1 MSKILVIEDELAINK
16 MLCMNLGITGY
27 DTVALYDGQEVIDW
41 LKRDGNADLA
51 LLDVMLPKIDGF
63 TLLTP
68 LLEHNIPVIFL
79 TARGDI
85 ESKLKGL
92 TNGAEDYIV
101 KPFEMLEVM
110 ARIDMVLKRYGKND
124 KLFKIDDIEVNIDER
139 SVKKAGSELMLT
151 PIEFDLLVLLIRNKN
166 VALTREKMLNEV
178 WNIFYEGSTRTVD
191 VHIAQLRK
199 KTGLNIV
206 SVPKIGYRLEVNG

>member
-1 MSKILVIEDELAINK
+1 MSRILIIEDEIAINK
-16 MLCMNLGITGY
+16 MLCLNLGITGY
-27 DTVALYDGQEVIDW
+27 ETVSLYDGQEVLDW
-41 LKRDGNADLA
+41 LGEDGAADLA

-63 TLLTP
+63 ALLQP

-79 TARGDI
+79 TAKGDI
-85 ESKLKGL
+85 ESKLQGL

-110 ARIDMVLKRYGKND
+110 ARIELVLKRYGKND
-124 KLFKIDDIEVNIDER
+124 NEFKIDDVEVNLDER
-139 SVKKAGSELMLT
+139 TVRKNGEELTLT

-199 KTGLNIV
+199 KTGLNII
-206 SVPKIGYRLEVNG
+206 SVPKIGYRLEVN

>member
-1 MSKILVIEDELAINK
+1 MSRILIIEDEIAINK
-16 MLCMNLGITGY
+16 MLCLNLGITGY
-27 DTVALYDGQEVIDW
+27 ETVSLYDGQEVLDW
-41 LKRDGNADLA
+41 REEDGAADLA

-63 TLLTP
+63 ALLQP

-79 TARGDI
+79 TAKGDI
-85 ESKLKGL
+85 ESKLQGL
-92 TNGAEDYIV
+92 TNGAEVYIV

-110 ARIDMVLKRYGKND
+110 ARIELVLKRYGKND
-124 KLFKIDDIEVNIDER
+124 NEFKIDDVEVNLDER
-139 SVKKAGSELMLT
+139 TVRKNGEELTLT

-191 VHIAQLRK
+191 VHIAQLR
-199 KTGLNIV
+199 
-206 SVPKIGYRLEVNG
+206 

>member
-1 MSKILVIEDELAINK
+1 MSRILIIEDEMAINK
-16 MLCMNLGITGY
+16 MLCLNLGITGY
-27 DTVALYDGQEVIDW
+27 ETVSLYDGQEVLDW
-41 LKRDGNADLA
+41 LEEDGAADLA

-63 TLLTP
+63 ALLQP

-79 TARGDI
+79 TAKGDI
-85 ESKLKGL
+85 ESKLQGL

-110 ARIDMVLKRYGKND
+110 ARIDLVLKRYGKND
-124 KLFKIDDIEVNIDER
+124 NEFKIDDVEVNLDER
-139 SVKKAGSELMLT
+139 TVRKNGEELTLT

-199 KTGLNIV
+199 KTGLNII
-206 SVPKIGYRLEVNG
+206 SVPKIGYRLEVN

>member
-1 MSKILVIEDELAINK
+1 MSRILIIEDEIAINK
-16 MLCMNLGITGY
+16 MLCLNLGITGY
-27 DTVALYDGQEVIDW
+27 ETVSLYDGQEVLDW
-41 LKRDGNADLA
+41 LEEDGAADLA

-63 TLLTP
+63 ALLQP

-79 TARGDI
+79 TAKGDI
-85 ESKLKGL
+85 ESKLQGL

-110 ARIDMVLKRYGKND
+110 ARIELVLKRYGKND
-124 KLFKIDDIEVNIDER
+124 NEFKIDDVEVNLDER
-139 SVKKAGSELMLT
+139 TVRKNGEELTLT

-199 KTGLNIV
+199 KTGLNII
-206 SVPKIGYRLEVNG
+206 SVPKIGYRLEVN

>member
-1 MSKILVIEDELAINK
+1 MSRILIIEDEIAINK
-16 MLCMNLGITGY
+16 MLCLNLGITGY
-27 DTVALYDGQEVIDW
+27 ETVSLYDGQEVLDW
-41 LKRDGNADLA
+41 LEEDGAADLA

-63 TLLTP
+63 ALLQP

-79 TARGDI
+79 TAKGDI
-85 ESKLKGL
+85 ESKLQGL

-110 ARIDMVLKRYGKND
+110 ARIDLVLKRYGKND
-124 KLFKIDDIEVNIDER
+124 NEFKIDDVEVNLDER
-139 SVKKAGSELMLT
+139 TVRKNGEELTLT

-199 KTGLNIV
+199 KTGLNII
-206 SVPKIGYRLEVNG
+206 SVPKIGYRLEVN

>member
-1 MSKILVIEDELAINK
+1 MSRILIIEDEIAINK
-16 MLCMNLGITGY
+16 MLCLNLGITGY
-27 DTVALYDGQEVIDW
+27 ETVSLYDGQEVLDW
-41 LKRDGNADLA
+41 LEEDGAADLA

-63 TLLTP
+63 ALLQP

-79 TARGDI
+79 TAKGDI
-85 ESKLKGL
+85 ESKLQGL

-110 ARIDMVLKRYGKND
+110 ARIELVLKRYGKND
-124 KLFKIDDIEVNIDER
+124 NEFKINDVEVNLDER
-139 SVKKAGSELMLT
+139 TVRKNGEELTLT

-199 KTGLNIV
+199 KTGLNII
-206 SVPKIGYRLEVNG
+206 SVPKIGYRLEVN

>member
-1 MSKILVIEDELAINK
+1 MSRILVIDDELAINK

-27 DTVALYDGQEVIDW
+27 ETVALYDGQEVLDW
-41 LKRDGNADLA
+41 LNEDGTADLA
-51 LLDVMLPKIDGF
+51 LLDVMLPKVDGF
-63 TLLTP
+63 ALLSP
-68 LLEHNIPVIFL
+68 LLEHNIPVIYL

-85 ESKLKGL
+85 ESKLEGL
-92 TNGAEDYIV
+92 TKGAEDYIV

-124 KLFKIDDIEVNIDER
+124 RFFKIDDVEVNIEER
-139 SVKKAGSELMLT
+139 SVKKAGAELTLT

-199 KTGLNIV
+199 KTGLNIA
-206 SVPKIGYRLEVNG
+206 SVPKIGYRLEVD

>member
-1 MSKILVIEDELAINK
+1 MSRILIIEDEIAINK
-16 MLCMNLGITGY
+16 MLCLNLGITGY
-27 DTVALYDGQEVIDW
+27 ETVSLYDGQEVLDW
-41 LKRDGNADLA
+41 LGEDGAADLA

-63 TLLTP
+63 ALLQP

-79 TARGDI
+79 TAKGDI
-85 ESKLKGL
+85 ESKLQGL

-110 ARIDMVLKRYGKND
+110 ARIELVLKRYGKND
-124 KLFKIDDIEVNIDER
+124 NEFKIDDMEVNLDER
-139 SVKKAGSELMLT
+139 TVRKNGEELTLT

-199 KTGLNIV
+199 KTGLNII
-206 SVPKIGYRLEVNG
+206 SVPKIGYRLEVN

>member
-1 MSKILVIEDELAINK
+1 MSRILIIEDEMAINK
-16 MLCMNLGITGY
+16 MLCLNLGITGY
-27 DTVALYDGQEVIDW
+27 ETVSLYDGQEVLDW
-41 LKRDGNADLA
+41 LEEDGAADLA

-63 TLLTP
+63 ALLQP

-79 TARGDI
+79 TAKGDI
-85 ESKLKGL
+85 ESKLQGL

-110 ARIDMVLKRYGKND
+110 ARIDLVLKRYGKND
-124 KLFKIDDIEVNIDER
+124 NEFKIDEVEVNLDER
-139 SVKKAGSELMLT
+139 TVRKNGEELTLT

-199 KTGLNIV
+199 KTGLNII
-206 SVPKIGYRLEVNG
+206 SVPKIGYRLEVN

>member
-1 MSKILVIEDELAINK
+1 MSRILIIEDEMAINK
-16 MLCMNLGITGY
+16 MLCLNLGITGY
-27 DTVALYDGQEVIDW
+27 ETVSLYDGQEVLDW
-41 LKRDGNADLA
+41 LEEDGAADLA

-63 TLLTP
+63 ALLQP
-68 LLEHNIPVIFL
+68 LLAHNIPVIFL
-79 TARGDI
+79 TAKGDI
-85 ESKLKGL
+85 ESKLQGL

-110 ARIDMVLKRYGKND
+110 ARIDLVLKRYGKND
-124 KLFKIDDIEVNIDER
+124 NEFKIDDVEVNLDER
-139 SVKKAGSELMLT
+139 TVRKNGEELTLT

-199 KTGLNIV
+199 KTGLNII
-206 SVPKIGYRLEVNG
+206 SVPKIGYRLEVN

>member
-1 MSKILVIEDELAINK
+1 MSRILIIEDEIAINK
-16 MLCMNLGITGY
+16 MLCLNLGITGY
-27 DTVALYDGQEVIDW
+27 ETVLLYDGQEVLDW
-41 LKRDGNADLA
+41 LEEDGAADLA

-63 TLLTP
+63 ALLQP

-79 TARGDI
+79 TAKGDI
-85 ESKLKGL
+85 ESKLQGL

-110 ARIDMVLKRYGKND
+110 ARIDLVLKRYGKND
-124 KLFKIDDIEVNIDER
+124 NEFKIDDVEVNLDER
-139 SVKKAGSELMLT
+139 TVRKNGEELTLT

-199 KTGLNIV
+199 KTGLNII
-206 SVPKIGYRLEVNG
+206 SVPKIGYRLEVN

>member
-1 MSKILVIEDELAINK
+1 MSRILIIEDEIAINK
-16 MLCMNLGITGY
+16 MLCLNLGITGY
-27 DTVALYDGQEVIDW
+27 ETVSLYDGQEVLDW
-41 LKRDGNADLA
+41 LGEDGAADLA

-63 TLLTP
+63 ALLQP

-79 TARGDI
+79 TAKGDI
-85 ESKLKGL
+85 ESKLQGL

-110 ARIDMVLKRYGKND
+110 ARIELVLKRYGKND
-124 KLFKIDDIEVNIDER
+124 NGFKIDDVEVNLDER
-139 SVKKAGSELMLT
+139 TVRKNGEELTLT

-199 KTGLNIV
+199 KTGLNII
-206 SVPKIGYRLEVNG
+206 SVPKIGYRLEVN

>member
-1 MSKILVIEDELAINK
+1 MSRILIIEDEIAINK
-16 MLCMNLGITGY
+16 MLCLNLGITGY
-27 DTVALYDGQEVIDW
+27 ETVSLYDGQEVLDW
-41 LKRDGNADLA
+41 LGEDGAADLA

-63 TLLTP
+63 ALLQP

-79 TARGDI
+79 TAKGDI
-85 ESKLKGL
+85 ESKLQGL

-101 KPFEMLEVM
+101 KHFEMLEVM
-110 ARIDMVLKRYGKND
+110 ARIELVLKRYGKND
-124 KLFKIDDIEVNIDER
+124 NEFKIDDVEVNLDER
-139 SVKKAGSELMLT
+139 TVRKNGEELTLT

-199 KTGLNIV
+199 KTGLNII
-206 SVPKIGYRLEVNG
+206 SVPKIGYRLEVN

>member
-1 MSKILVIEDELAINK
+1 MSRILIIEDEIAINK
-16 MLCMNLGITGY
+16 MLCLNLGITGY
-27 DTVALYDGQEVIDW
+27 ETVSLYDGQDVLDW
-41 LKRDGNADLA
+41 LGEDGAADLA

-63 TLLTP
+63 ALLQP

-79 TARGDI
+79 TAKGDI
-85 ESKLKGL
+85 ESKLQGL

-110 ARIDMVLKRYGKND
+110 ARIELVLKRYGKND
-124 KLFKIDDIEVNIDER
+124 NEFKIDDVEVNLDER
-139 SVKKAGSELMLT
+139 TVRKNGEELTLT

-199 KTGLNIV
+199 KTGLNII
-206 SVPKIGYRLEVNG
+206 SVPKIGYRLEVN

>member
-1 MSKILVIEDELAINK
+1 MSRILIIEDEIAINK
-16 MLCMNLGITGY
+16 MLCLNLGITGY
-27 DTVALYDGQEVIDW
+27 ETVSLYDGQEVLDW
-41 LKRDGNADLA
+41 LGEDAAADLA

-63 TLLTP
+63 ALLQP

-79 TARGDI
+79 TAKGDI
-85 ESKLKGL
+85 ESKLQGL

-110 ARIDMVLKRYGKND
+110 ARIELVLKRYGKND
-124 KLFKIDDIEVNIDER
+124 NEFKIDDVEVNLDER
-139 SVKKAGSELMLT
+139 TVRKNGEELTLT

-199 KTGLNIV
+199 KTGLNII
-206 SVPKIGYRLEVNG
+206 SVPKIGYRLEVN

>member
-1 MSKILVIEDELAINK
+1 MSRILIIEDEIAINK
-16 MLCMNLGITGY
+16 MLCLNLGITGY
-27 DTVALYDGQEVIDW
+27 ETVSLYDGQEVLDW
-41 LKRDGNADLA
+41 LGEDGAADLA

-63 TLLTP
+63 ALLQP

-79 TARGDI
+79 TAKGDI
-85 ESKLKGL
+85 ESKLQGL

-110 ARIDMVLKRYGKND
+110 ARIELVLKRNGKND
-124 KLFKIDDIEVNIDER
+124 NEFKIDDVEVNLDER
-139 SVKKAGSELMLT
+139 TVRKNGEELTLT

-199 KTGLNIV
+199 KTGLNII
-206 SVPKIGYRLEVNG
+206 SVPKIGYRLEVN